1 MTHTRPTTE
10 LHAWVDESIHV
21 RANLYLLAAA
31 VTTAAAE
38 DLDTTRLRL
47 RAMARRTRGRTHWN
61 SEDERDRLRISRLIG
76 DLPLTNIVVTAT
88 RIDPRR
94 QERARRKCMQQLLH
108 KLASGSVTQVWFES
122 RDEIGNRR
130 DLAMV
135 ANLRTT
141 DALPPTLRVDH
152 AKPLEEPLLWVPDA
166 VAGAVAAAHDGRTL
180 YRACFEDKLEEAMF
194 EL

>member
-1 MTHTRPTTE
+1 
-10 LHAWVDESIHV
+10 
-21 RANLYLLAAA
+21 
-31 VTTAAAE
+31 
-38 DLDTTRLRL
+38 
-47 RAMARRTRGRTHWN
+47 
-61 SEDERDRLRISRLIG
+61 
-76 DLPLTNIVVTAT
+76 
-88 RIDPRR
+88 
-94 QERARRKCMQQLLH
+94 
-108 KLASGSVTQVWFES
+108 
-122 RDEIGNRR
+122 
-130 DLAMV
+130 MV